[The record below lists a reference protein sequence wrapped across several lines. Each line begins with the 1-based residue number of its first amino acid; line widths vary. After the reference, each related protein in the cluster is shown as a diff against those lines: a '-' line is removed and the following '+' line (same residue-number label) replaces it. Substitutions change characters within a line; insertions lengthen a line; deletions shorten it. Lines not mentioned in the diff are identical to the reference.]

1 MDGDILKKFIALEEA
16 LEILNKNTKAL
27 KSEVVSIKDSLKRV
41 LYGDVKSKINNP
53 PFNKSVFDGYAFKSE
68 DSKGTSKENPI
79 DLKIVDEIFAGM
91 WPEIEIKS
99 GEAIRIMTGAPIPVG
114 ADCVLKQEET
124 ERHGDLVKIF
134 KEMKSNENISF
145 MGEDIKIGKTLIKK
159 GKRLDYADLG
169 IMASSGI
176 SEVIVYK
183 KPKVSIIS
191 TGDEVC
197 DINST
202 LKPGKIYDSNLY
214 SLSARIEELGY
225 NVLSMEHV
233 GDNIIKIGKAIEKAF
248 EKSDIVFTTG
258 GASVGEKDLMQ
269 KVSESIGFEKLFWK
283 IKIKPGS
290 AVVCSKKEEK
300 ILISLSGNPNAA
312 LTTFELLG
320 KSVLKKL
327 EGEEE
332 NVNIKREKGI
342 LMDSFNK
349 KSPQRRFLRGNVIYD
364 EKGAKVYIT
373 QIKSGNGILSSLLNA
388 NCLIEIEKGNEGL
401 NRGEVVNIIKL

>member
-1 MDGDILKKFIALEEA
+1 MKKFIALEEA

-79 DLKIVDEIFAGM
+79 ELKIVDEIFAGM
-91 WPEIEIKS
+91 WPEIEIKH

-134 KEMKSNENISF
+134 KEMKSYENISF
-145 MGEDIKIGKTLIKK
+145 MGEDIKIGETLIKK

-183 KPKVSIIS
+183 KPRVSIIS

-225 NVLSMEHV
+225 HVLSMEHV
-233 GDNIIKIGKAIEKAF
+233 GDNILKIGEAIEKAF

-332 NVNIKREKGI
+332 NINIKREKGV

-349 KSPQRRFLRGNVIYD
+349 KSLQRRFLRGNVIYD

-401 NRGEVVNIIKL
+401 NRGEVVSIIKL

>member
-1 MDGDILKKFIALEEA
+1 MKKFIALEEA

-79 DLKIVDEIFAGM
+79 ELKIVDEIFAGDFS
-91 WPEIEIKS
+91 EIEIKH

-134 KEMKSNENISF
+134 KEMKANENISF
-145 MGEDIKIGKTLIKK
+145 MGEDIKIGETLIKK

-176 SEVIVYK
+176 SEVLVYK
-183 KPKVSIIS
+183 KPRVSIIS

-332 NVNIKREKGI
+332 NINIKREKGI

>member
-1 MDGDILKKFIALEEA
+1 MKKFIALEEA

-79 DLKIVDEIFAGM
+79 ELKIVDEILAGM
-91 WPEIEIKS
+91 WPDREIKS
-99 GEAIRIMTGAPIPVG
+99 GEVIRIMTGAPIPVG

-134 KEMKSNENISF
+134 KEMKANENISF
-145 MGEDIKIGKTLIKK
+145 MGEDIKSGETLIKK

-176 SEVIVYK
+176 SEVTVYK

-214 SLSARIEELGY
+214 SLSGRIEELGY
-225 NVLSMEHV
+225 HVLSMEHV
-233 GDNIIKIGKAIEKAF
+233 GDNILKIGEAIEKAF

-290 AVVCSKKEEK
+290 AVVCSKREEK

-320 KSVLKKL
+320 KSILKKL

-332 NVNIKREKGI
+332 NINIKREKGV

>member
-1 MDGDILKKFIALEEA
+1 MKKFIALEEA

-79 DLKIVDEIFAGM
+79 ELKIVDEIFAGDFS
-91 WPEIEIKS
+91 EREIKS

-124 ERHGDLVKIF
+124 ERQGDLVKIF
-134 KEMKSNENISF
+134 KEMKENQNISF
-145 MGEDIKIGKTLIKK
+145 MGEDIKIGETLIKK

-176 SEVIVYK
+176 SEVLVYK
-183 KPKVSIIS
+183 KPRVSIIS

-248 EKSDIVFTTG
+248 EKSNIVFTTG

-269 KVSESIGFEKLFWK
+269 KVSESIGFERLFWK

-320 KSVLKKL
+320 KPVLKKL
-327 EGEEE
+327 EGKEE
-332 NVNIKREKGI
+332 NINIKREKGI

>member
-1 MDGDILKKFIALEEA
+1 MKKFIALEEA

-79 DLKIVDEIFAGM
+79 ELKIVDEIFAGM
-91 WPEIEIKS
+91 WPEIEIKH
-99 GEAIRIMTGAPIPVG
+99 GEAIRIMTGAPIPMG

-134 KEMKSNENISF
+134 KEMKSYENISF
-145 MGEDIKIGKTLIKK
+145 MGEDIKIGETLIKK

-176 SEVIVYK
+176 SEVLVYK
-183 KPKVSIIS
+183 KPRVSIIS

-233 GDNIIKIGKAIEKAF
+233 GDNILKIGEAIEKAF

-320 KSVLKKL
+320 KPVLKKL

-332 NVNIKREKGI
+332 NINIKREKGV

-364 EKGAKVYIT
+364 EKGTKVYIT

-401 NRGEVVNIIKL
+401 NRGEVVSIIKL

>member
-1 MDGDILKKFIALEEA
+1 MKKFIALEEA

-79 DLKIVDEIFAGM
+79 ELKIVDEIFAGDFS
-91 WPEIEIKS
+91 EIEIKS
-99 GEAIRIMTGAPIPVG
+99 GEAVRIMTGAPIPVG

-145 MGEDIKIGKTLIKK
+145 MGEDIKSGETLIKK

-176 SEVIVYK
+176 SEVTVYK
-183 KPKVSIIS
+183 KPRVSIIS

-197 DINST
+197 DINTT

-214 SLSARIEELGY
+214 SLSGRIEELGY
-225 NVLSMEHV
+225 HVLSMEHV
-233 GDNIIKIGKAIEKAF
+233 GDNILKIGEAIEKAF

-290 AVVCSKKEEK
+290 AVVCSKREEK

-332 NVNIKREKGI
+332 NINIKREKGI

-349 KSPQRRFLRGNVIYD
+349 KSPQRRFLRGNIIYD

-373 QIKSGNGILSSLLNA
+373 QIKSGNGKLSSLLNA
-388 NCLIEIEKGNEGL
+388 NCLIEIEKRNEGL

>member
-1 MDGDILKKFIALEEA
+1 MKKFIALEEA

-53 PFNKSVFDGYAFKSE
+53 PFNKSVFDGYTFKSE

-79 DLKIVDEIFAGM
+79 ELKIVDEIFAGM
-91 WPEIEIKS
+91 WPEIEIKH
-99 GEAIRIMTGAPIPVG
+99 GEAVRIMTGAPIPVG

-134 KEMKSNENISF
+134 KEMKSYENISF
-145 MGEDIKIGKTLIKK
+145 MGEDIKIGETLIKK

-176 SEVIVYK
+176 SEVLVYK
-183 KPKVSIIS
+183 KPRVSIIS

-233 GDNIIKIGKAIEKAF
+233 GDNILKIGEDIEKAF

-332 NVNIKREKGI
+332 NINIKREKGV

-401 NRGEVVNIIKL
+401 NRGEVVSIIKL

>member
-1 MDGDILKKFIALEEA
+1 MKKFIALEEA

-79 DLKIVDEIFAGM
+79 ELKIVDEIFAGM
-91 WPEIEIKS
+91 WPDREIKS
-99 GEAIRIMTGAPIPVG
+99 GEVIRVMTGAPIPVG

-134 KEMKSNENISF
+134 KEMKANENISF
-145 MGEDIKIGKTLIKK
+145 MGEDIKIGETLIKK

-176 SEVIVYK
+176 SEVLVYK
-183 KPKVSIIS
+183 KPEVSIIS

-214 SLSARIEELGY
+214 SLSGRIEELGY
-225 NVLSMEHV
+225 HVLSMEHV
-233 GDNIIKIGKAIEKAF
+233 GDNILKIGEAIEKAF

-269 KVSESIGFEKLFWK
+269 KVSESIGFKKLFWK

-290 AVVCSKKEEK
+290 AVVCSKREEK

-332 NVNIKREKGI
+332 NINIKREKGI

-388 NCLIEIEKGNEGL
+388 NCLIEIEKRNEGL

>member
-1 MDGDILKKFIALEEA
+1 MKKFIALEEA

-27 KSEVVSIKDSLKRV
+27 KSEVISIKDSLKRV

-68 DSKGTSKENPI
+68 DSKGISKENPI
-79 DLKIVDEIFAGM
+79 ELKIVDEIFAGDFS
-91 WPEIEIKS
+91 EIEIKS

-124 ERHGDLVKIF
+124 ERHGDWVKIF
-134 KEMKSNENISF
+134 KEMKANENISF
-145 MGEDIKIGKTLIKK
+145 MGEDIKIGETLIKK

-176 SEVIVYK
+176 SEVLVYK

-214 SLSARIEELGY
+214 SLSGRIEELGY
-225 NVLSMEHV
+225 HVLSMEHV
-233 GDNIIKIGKAIEKAF
+233 GDNILKIGEAIEKAF

-332 NVNIKREKGI
+332 NINIKREKGI

-401 NRGEVVNIIKL
+401 NKGEVVNIIKL

>member
-1 MDGDILKKFIALEEA
+1 MKKFIALEEA

-68 DSKGTSKENPI
+68 DSKGTSKENPVE
-79 DLKIVDEIFAGM
+79 LKIVDEIFAGDFS
-91 WPEIEIKS
+91 EIEIKS

-134 KEMKSNENISF
+134 KEMKSYENISF
-145 MGEDIKIGKTLIKK
+145 MGEDIKIGETLIKK

-176 SEVIVYK
+176 SEVTVYK
-183 KPKVSIIS
+183 KPRVSIIS

-233 GDNIIKIGKAIEKAF
+233 GDNILKIGEAIEKAF

-290 AVVCSKKEEK
+290 AVVCSKREEK

-320 KSVLKKL
+320 KSILKKL

-332 NVNIKREKGI
+332 NINIKREKGI

>member
-1 MDGDILKKFIALEEA
+1 MKKFIALEEA

-68 DSKGTSKENPI
+68 DSKGTSKENHI
-79 DLKIVDEIFAGM
+79 ELKIVDEIFAGDFS
-91 WPEIEIKS
+91 EIEIKH

-134 KEMKSNENISF
+134 KEMKANENISF
-145 MGEDIKIGKTLIKK
+145 MGEDIKIGETLIKK

-176 SEVIVYK
+176 SEVLVYK

-225 NVLSMEHV
+225 NVFSMEHV
-233 GDNIIKIGKAIEKAF
+233 GDNILKIGEAIEKAF

-290 AVVCSKKEEK
+290 AVVCSKRQEK

-320 KSVLKKL
+320 KPVLKKL

-332 NVNIKREKGI
+332 NINIKREKGV

-364 EKGAKVYIT
+364 EKGTKVYIT

>member
-1 MDGDILKKFIALEEA
+1 MKKFIALEEA

-68 DSKGTSKENPI
+68 DSKGTSKENPVE
-79 DLKIVDEIFAGM
+79 LKIVDEIFAGDFS
-91 WPEIEIKS
+91 EIEIKS

-134 KEMKSNENISF
+134 KEMKENQNISF
-145 MGEDIKIGKTLIKK
+145 MGEDIKIGETLIKK

-176 SEVIVYK
+176 SEVLVYK

-225 NVLSMEHV
+225 HVLSMEHV
-233 GDNIIKIGKAIEKAF
+233 GDNILKIGEAIEKAF

-332 NVNIKREKGI
+332 NINIKREKGV

>member
-1 MDGDILKKFIALEEA
+1 MKKFIALEEA

-79 DLKIVDEIFAGM
+79 ELKIVDEIFAGAFS
-91 WPEIEIKS
+91 EREIKS
-99 GEAIRIMTGAPIPVG
+99 GEAVRIMTGAPIPLG

-134 KEMKSNENISF
+134 KEMKENQNISF
-145 MGEDIKIGKTLIKK
+145 MGEDIKIGETLIKK

-176 SEVIVYK
+176 SEVLVYK

-214 SLSARIEELGY
+214 SLSGRIEELGY
-225 NVLSMEHV
+225 HVLSMEHV
-233 GDNIIKIGKAIEKAF
+233 GDNILKIGEAIEKAF

-269 KVSESIGFEKLFWK
+269 KVAESIGFEKLFWK

-290 AVVCSKKEEK
+290 AVVCSKREEK

-320 KSVLKKL
+320 KPVLKKL

-332 NVNIKREKGI
+332 NINIKREKGI

-364 EKGAKVYIT
+364 EKGARVYIT

-388 NCLIEIEKGNEGL
+388 NCLIEVEKGNEGL
-401 NRGEVVNIIKL
+401 NRGEEVNIIKL

>member
-1 MDGDILKKFIALEEA
+1 MKKFIDLEEA
-16 LEILNKNTKAL
+16 LELLNKNTKAL

-53 PFNKSVFDGYAFKSE
+53 PFNKSVFDGYAFRSE

-79 DLKIVDEIFAGM
+79 ELKIVDEIFAGM
-91 WPEIEIKS
+91 WPEIEIKH
-99 GEAIRIMTGAPIPVG
+99 GEAVRIMTGAPIPVG

-134 KEMKSNENISF
+134 KEMKVNENISF
-145 MGEDIKIGKTLIKK
+145 MGEDIKIGETLIKK

-176 SEVIVYK
+176 SEVLVYK
-183 KPKVSIIS
+183 KPRVSIIS

-332 NVNIKREKGI
+332 NINIKREKGI

-401 NRGEVVNIIKL
+401 NKGEVVNIIKL

>member
-1 MDGDILKKFIALEEA
+1 MKKFIALEEA

-53 PFNKSVFDGYAFKSE
+53 PFNKSVFDGYTFKSE

-79 DLKIVDEIFAGM
+79 ELKIVDEIFAGM
-91 WPEIEIKS
+91 WPEIEIKH
-99 GEAIRIMTGAPIPVG
+99 GEAVRIMTGAPIPVG

-134 KEMKSNENISF
+134 KEMKSYENISF
-145 MGEDIKIGKTLIKK
+145 MGEDIKIGETLIKK

-176 SEVIVYK
+176 SEVLVYK
-183 KPKVSIIS
+183 KPRVSIIS

-233 GDNIIKIGKAIEKAF
+233 GDNILKIGEAIEKAF

-320 KSVLKKL
+320 KPVLKKL

-332 NVNIKREKGI
+332 NINIKREKGV

-364 EKGAKVYIT
+364 QKGAKVYIT

>member
-1 MDGDILKKFIALEEA
+1 MKKFIALEEA

-134 KEMKSNENISF
+134 KEMKVNENISF
-145 MGEDIKIGKTLIKK
+145 IGEDIKIGETLIKK

-176 SEVIVYK
+176 SEVLVYK
-183 KPKVSIIS
+183 KPRVSIIS

-269 KVSESIGFEKLFWK
+269 KVSESIGFERLFWK

-320 KSVLKKL
+320 KPVLKKL
-327 EGEEE
+327 EGKEE
-332 NVNIKREKGI
+332 NINIKREKGI

>member
-1 MDGDILKKFIALEEA
+1 MKKFIALEEA

-27 KSEVVSIKDSLKRV
+27 KSEVVSIKDSLNRV

-79 DLKIVDEIFAGM
+79 ELKIVDEIFAGDFS
-91 WPEIEIKS
+91 EIEIKS
-99 GEAIRIMTGAPIPVG
+99 GEAVRIMTGAPIPMG

-124 ERHGDLVKIF
+124 ERQGDLVKIF
-134 KEMKSNENISF
+134 KEMKENQNISF
-145 MGEDIKIGKTLIKK
+145 MGEDIKIGETLIKK
-159 GKRLDYADLG
+159 VKRLDYADLG

-176 SEVIVYK
+176 SEVLVYK

-197 DINST
+197 DIHST

-214 SLSARIEELGY
+214 SLSGRIEELGY
-225 NVLSMEHV
+225 HVLSMEHV
-233 GDNIIKIGKAIEKAF
+233 GDNILKIGEAIEKAF

-269 KVSESIGFEKLFWK
+269 KVAESIGFEKLFWK

-290 AVVCSKKEEK
+290 AVVCSKREEK

-320 KSVLKKL
+320 KPVLKKL

-332 NVNIKREKGI
+332 NINIKREKGI

-388 NCLIEIEKGNEGL
+388 NCLIEVDKGNEGL
-401 NRGEVVNIIKL
+401 NKGEKVNIIKL

>member
-1 MDGDILKKFIALEEA
+1 MKKFIALEEA

-53 PFNKSVFDGYAFKSE
+53 PFNKSVFDGYAFKSK

-79 DLKIVDEIFAGM
+79 ELKIVDEIFAGM
-91 WPEIEIKS
+91 WPEIEIKH
-99 GEAIRIMTGAPIPVG
+99 GEAIRIMTGAPIPMG

-134 KEMKSNENISF
+134 KEMKSYENISF
-145 MGEDIKIGKTLIKK
+145 MGEDIKIGETLIKK

-176 SEVIVYK
+176 SEVLVYK
-183 KPKVSIIS
+183 KPRVSIIS

-233 GDNIIKIGKAIEKAF
+233 GDDILKIGEAIEKAF

-320 KSVLKKL
+320 KPVLKKL

-332 NVNIKREKGI
+332 NINIKREKGV

-364 EKGAKVYIT
+364 QKGAKVYIT

>member
-1 MDGDILKKFIALEEA
+1 MKKFIALEEA

-79 DLKIVDEIFAGM
+79 ELKIVDEIFAGDFS
-91 WPEIEIKS
+91 EIEIKS
-99 GEAIRIMTGAPIPVG
+99 GEAVRIMTGAPIPLG

-124 ERHGDLVKIF
+124 ERQGDLVKIF
-134 KEMKSNENISF
+134 KEMKENQNISF
-145 MGEDIKIGKTLIKK
+145 MGEDIKIGETLIKK

-176 SEVIVYK
+176 SQVTVYK

-214 SLSARIEELGY
+214 SLSGRIEELGY
-225 NVLSMEHV
+225 HVLSMEHV
-233 GDNIIKIGKAIEKAF
+233 GDNIIKIGEAIEKAF

-269 KVSESIGFEKLFWK
+269 KVAESIGFEKLFWK

-290 AVVCSKKEEK
+290 AVVCSKREGK

-320 KSVLKKL
+320 KPVLKKL

-332 NVNIKREKGI
+332 NINIKREKGI

-349 KSPQRRFLRGNVIYD
+349 KSLQRRFLRGNVIYD

-401 NRGEVVNIIKL
+401 NKGEVVNIIKL

>member
-1 MDGDILKKFIALEEA
+1 MKKFIALEEA

-79 DLKIVDEIFAGM
+79 ELKIVDEIFAGDFS
-91 WPEIEIKS
+91 EIEIKS
-99 GEAIRIMTGAPIPVG
+99 GEAVRIMTGAPIPLG

-124 ERHGDLVKIF
+124 ERQGDLVKIF
-134 KEMKSNENISF
+134 KEMKENQNISF
-145 MGEDIKIGKTLIKK
+145 MGEDIKIGETLIKK

-176 SEVIVYK
+176 SQVLVYK

-214 SLSARIEELGY
+214 SLSGRIEELGY
-225 NVLSMEHV
+225 HVLSMEHV
-233 GDNIIKIGKAIEKAF
+233 GDNIIKIGEAIEKAF

-269 KVSESIGFEKLFWK
+269 KVAESIGFEKLFWK

-290 AVVCSKKEEK
+290 AVVCSKREEK

-320 KSVLKKL
+320 KPVLKKL

-332 NVNIKREKGI
+332 NINIKREKGI

-349 KSPQRRFLRGNVIYD
+349 KSPQRRFLRGNVIYN

-401 NRGEVVNIIKL
+401 NIGEEVNIIKL

>member
-1 MDGDILKKFIALEEA
+1 MKKFIALEEA

-79 DLKIVDEIFAGM
+79 ELKIVDEIFAGDFS
-91 WPEIEIKS
+91 EREIKA
-99 GEAIRIMTGAPIPVG
+99 GEAVRIMTGAPIPLG

-134 KEMKSNENISF
+134 KEMRANENISF
-145 MGEDIKIGKTLIKK
+145 MGEDIKIGETLIKN

-176 SEVIVYK
+176 SEVLVYK
-183 KPKVSIIS
+183 KPKISIIS

-225 NVLSMEHV
+225 NLLSMEHV
-233 GDNIIKIGKAIEKAF
+233 GDNILKIGEAIEKAF

-290 AVVCSKKEEK
+290 AVVCSKREEK

-332 NVNIKREKGI
+332 NINIKREKGI

-349 KSPQRRFLRGNVIYD
+349 KSPQRRFLRGNVIYN

-401 NRGEVVNIIKL
+401 NKGEVVNIIKL

>member
-1 MDGDILKKFIALEEA
+1 MKKFIALEEA

-41 LYGDVKSKINNP
+41 LYGDIKSKINNP

-79 DLKIVDEIFAGM
+79 ELKIVDEIFAGDFS
-91 WPEIEIKS
+91 EREIKS
-99 GEAIRIMTGAPIPVG
+99 GEAVRIMTGAPIPLG

-134 KEMKSNENISF
+134 KEMKSNENVSF
-145 MGEDIKIGKTLIKK
+145 MGEDIKIGETLIKK

-176 SEVIVYK
+176 SQATVYK

-214 SLSARIEELGY
+214 SLSGRIEELGY

-269 KVSESIGFEKLFWK
+269 KVAESIGFEKLFWK

-290 AVVCSKKEEK
+290 AVVCSKREEK

-320 KSVLKKL
+320 KPVLKKL

-332 NVNIKREKGI
+332 NINIKREKGI

-364 EKGAKVYIT
+364 EKGARVYIT

-388 NCLIEIEKGNEGL
+388 NCLIEVEKGNEGL
-401 NRGEVVNIIKL
+401 NKGEVVNIIKL

>member
-1 MDGDILKKFIALEEA
+1 MKKFIALEEA

-79 DLKIVDEIFAGM
+79 ELKIVDEIFAGM
-91 WPEIEIKS
+91 WPEIEIKH

-134 KEMKSNENISF
+134 KEMKSYENISF
-145 MGEDIKIGKTLIKK
+145 MGEDIKIGETLIKK

-176 SEVIVYK
+176 SEVLVYK
-183 KPKVSIIS
+183 KPRVSIIS

-225 NVLSMEHV
+225 HVLSMEHV
-233 GDNIIKIGKAIEKAF
+233 GDNILKIGEAIEKAF

-332 NVNIKREKGI
+332 NINIKREKGV

-349 KSPQRRFLRGNVIYD
+349 KSLQRRFLRGNVIYD
-364 EKGAKVYIT
+364 QKGAKVYIT

-401 NRGEVVNIIKL
+401 NRGEVVSIIKL

>member
-1 MDGDILKKFIALEEA
+1 MKKFIALEEA
-16 LEILNKNTKAL
+16 LEILNKNTRAL

-91 WPEIEIKS
+91 WPEIEIKH

-134 KEMKSNENISF
+134 KEMKANENISF
-145 MGEDIKIGKTLIKK
+145 MGEDIKIGETLIKK

-176 SEVIVYK
+176 SEVLVYK
-183 KPKVSIIS
+183 KPRVSIIS

-214 SLSARIEELGY
+214 SLSARIKELGY

-233 GDNIIKIGKAIEKAF
+233 GDNILKIGEAIEKAF

-258 GASVGEKDLMQ
+258 GASVGEKDLMK
-269 KVSESIGFEKLFWK
+269 KVSESIGFERLFWK

-320 KSVLKKL
+320 KPVLKKL
-327 EGEEE
+327 EGKEE
-332 NVNIKREKGI
+332 NINIKREKGI

>member
-1 MDGDILKKFIALEEA
+1 MKKFIALEEA

-91 WPEIEIKS
+91 WPEIEIKR

-134 KEMKSNENISF
+134 KEMKSYENISF
-145 MGEDIKIGKTLIKK
+145 MGEDIKIGETLIKK

-176 SEVIVYK
+176 SEVLVYK
-183 KPKVSIIS
+183 KPRVSIIS

-225 NVLSMEHV
+225 HVLSMEHV
-233 GDNIIKIGKAIEKAF
+233 GDNILKIGEAIEKAF
-248 EKSDIVFTTG
+248 EKSEIVFTTG

-332 NVNIKREKGI
+332 NINIKREKGV

-349 KSPQRRFLRGNVIYD
+349 KSLQRRFLRGNVIYD

-401 NRGEVVNIIKL
+401 NRGEVVSIIKL

>member
-1 MDGDILKKFIALEEA
+1 MKKFIALEEA

-79 DLKIVDEIFAGM
+79 ELKIVDEIFAGM
-91 WPEIEIKS
+91 WPEIEIKH
-99 GEAIRIMTGAPIPVG
+99 GEAIRIMTGAPIPMG

-134 KEMKSNENISF
+134 KEMKSYENISF
-145 MGEDIKIGKTLIKK
+145 MGEDIKIGETLIKK

-176 SEVIVYK
+176 SEILVYK
-183 KPKVSIIS
+183 KPRVSIIS

-233 GDNIIKIGKAIEKAF
+233 GDNILKIGEAIEKAF

-320 KSVLKKL
+320 KPVLKKL

-332 NVNIKREKGI
+332 NINIKREKGV

-364 EKGAKVYIT
+364 EKGTKVYIT

>member
-1 MDGDILKKFIALEEA
+1 MKKFIALEEA

-79 DLKIVDEIFAGM
+79 ELKIVDEIFAGM
-91 WPEIEIKS
+91 WPEIEIKH
-99 GEAIRIMTGAPIPVG
+99 GEAIRIMTGAPIPMG

-134 KEMKSNENISF
+134 KEMKSYENISF
-145 MGEDIKIGKTLIKK
+145 MGEDIKIGETLIKK

-176 SEVIVYK
+176 SEVLVYK
-183 KPKVSIIS
+183 KPRVSIIS

-214 SLSARIEELGY
+214 SLSTRIEELGY

-233 GDNIIKIGKAIEKAF
+233 GDNILKIGEAIEKAF

-320 KSVLKKL
+320 KPVLKKL

-332 NVNIKREKGI
+332 NINIKREKGV

-364 EKGAKVYIT
+364 EKGTKVYIT

>member
-1 MDGDILKKFIALEEA
+1 MKKFIALEEA

-41 LYGDVKSKINNP
+41 LYGDVKSNINNP

-79 DLKIVDEIFAGM
+79 ELKIVDEIFAGM
-91 WPEIEIKS
+91 WPEIEIKH
-99 GEAIRIMTGAPIPVG
+99 GEAIRIMTGAPIPMG

-134 KEMKSNENISF
+134 KEMKVNENISF
-145 MGEDIKIGKTLIKK
+145 MGEDIKIGETLIKK

-176 SEVIVYK
+176 SEVLVYK
-183 KPKVSIIS
+183 KPRVSIIS

-233 GDNIIKIGKAIEKAF
+233 GDNILKIGEAIEKAF

-320 KSVLKKL
+320 KPVLKKL

-332 NVNIKREKGI
+332 NINIKREKGV

>member
-1 MDGDILKKFIALEEA
+1 MKKFIALEEA

-79 DLKIVDEIFAGM
+79 ELKIVDEIFAGDFS
-91 WPEIEIKS
+91 EIEIKH

-134 KEMKSNENISF
+134 KEMKANENISF
-145 MGEDIKIGKTLIKK
+145 MGEDIKIGETLIKK

-176 SEVIVYK
+176 SEVLVYK
-183 KPKVSIIS
+183 KPRVSIIS

-233 GDNIIKIGKAIEKAF
+233 GDNILKIGEAIEKAF

-320 KSVLKKL
+320 KPVLKKL

-332 NVNIKREKGI
+332 NINIKREKGV

-364 EKGAKVYIT
+364 EKGTKVYIT

>member
-1 MDGDILKKFIALEEA
+1 MKKFIALEEA

-68 DSKGTSKENPI
+68 DSKGTSKGNPVE
-79 DLKIVDEIFAGM
+79 LKIVDEIFAGDFS
-91 WPEIEIKS
+91 EIEIKS

-134 KEMKSNENISF
+134 KEMKANENISF
-145 MGEDIKIGKTLIKK
+145 MGEDIQIGETLIKK

-176 SEVIVYK
+176 SEVLVYK
-183 KPKVSIIS
+183 KPRVSIIS

-225 NVLSMEHV
+225 HVLSMEHV
-233 GDNIIKIGKAIEKAF
+233 GDNILKIGEAIEKAF

-290 AVVCSKKEEK
+290 AVVCSKREEK

-332 NVNIKREKGI
+332 NINIKREKGI

-388 NCLIEIEKGNEGL
+388 NCLIEIEKRNEGL

>member
-1 MDGDILKKFIALEEA
+1 MKKFIALEEA

-79 DLKIVDEIFAGM
+79 ELKIVDEIFAGDFS
-91 WPEIEIKS
+91 EIEIKH

-134 KEMKSNENISF
+134 KEMKANENISF
-145 MGEDIKIGKTLIKK
+145 MGEDIKIGETLIKK

-176 SEVIVYK
+176 SEVLVYK

-233 GDNIIKIGKAIEKAF
+233 GDNILKIGEAIEKAF

-269 KVSESIGFEKLFWK
+269 KVSESIGFERLFWK

-290 AVVCSKKEEK
+290 AVVCSKRQEK

-320 KSVLKKL
+320 KPVLKKL

-332 NVNIKREKGI
+332 NINIKREKGV

-349 KSPQRRFLRGNVIYD
+349 KSPQRRFLRGNIIYD

>member
-1 MDGDILKKFIALEEA
+1 MKKFIALEEA

-79 DLKIVDEIFAGM
+79 ELKIVDEIFAGM
-91 WPEIEIKS
+91 WPEIEIKH

-134 KEMKSNENISF
+134 KEMKVNENISF
-145 MGEDIKIGKTLIKK
+145 MGEDIKIGETLIKK

-176 SEVIVYK
+176 SEVLVYK
-183 KPKVSIIS
+183 KPRVSIIS

-233 GDNIIKIGKAIEKAF
+233 GDNILKIGEAIEKAF

-320 KSVLKKL
+320 KPVLKKL

-332 NVNIKREKGI
+332 NINIKREKGI

>member
-1 MDGDILKKFIALEEA
+1 MKKFIALEEA

-41 LYGDVKSKINNP
+41 LYGDVKSNINNP

-79 DLKIVDEIFAGM
+79 ELKIVDEIFAGM
-91 WPEIEIKS
+91 WPEIEIKH

-134 KEMKSNENISF
+134 KEMKSYENISF
-145 MGEDIKIGKTLIKK
+145 MGEDIKIGETLIKK

-183 KPKVSIIS
+183 KPRVSIIS

-225 NVLSMEHV
+225 HVLSMEHV
-233 GDNIIKIGKAIEKAF
+233 GDNILKIGEAIEKAF

-332 NVNIKREKGI
+332 NINIKREKGV

-349 KSPQRRFLRGNVIYD
+349 KSLQRRFLRGNVIYD
-364 EKGAKVYIT
+364 QKGAKVYIT

-401 NRGEVVNIIKL
+401 NRGEVVSIIKL

>member
-1 MDGDILKKFIALEEA
+1 MKKFIALEEA

-53 PFNKSVFDGYAFKSE
+53 PFNKSVFDGYAFRSE

-79 DLKIVDEIFAGM
+79 ELKIVDEIFAGM
-91 WPEIEIKS
+91 WPEIEIKH
-99 GEAIRIMTGAPIPVG
+99 GEAVRIMTGAPIPVG

-134 KEMKSNENISF
+134 KEMKVNENISF
-145 MGEDIKIGKTLIKK
+145 MGEDIKIGETLIKK

-176 SEVIVYK
+176 SEVLVYK
-183 KPKVSIIS
+183 KPRVSIIS

-332 NVNIKREKGI
+332 NINIKREKGI
-342 LMDSFNK
+342 LMDYFNK

-388 NCLIEIEKGNEGL
+388 NCLIEIEKVNEGL

>member
-1 MDGDILKKFIALEEA
+1 MKKFIALEEA

-79 DLKIVDEIFAGM
+79 ELKIVDEIFAGDFS
-91 WPEIEIKS
+91 EIEIKS

-134 KEMKSNENISF
+134 KEMKANENISF
-145 MGEDIKIGKTLIKK
+145 MGEDIKIGETLIKK

-176 SEVIVYK
+176 SEVTVYK
-183 KPKVSIIS
+183 KPRVSIIS

-233 GDNIIKIGKAIEKAF
+233 GDNIIKIGEAIEKAF

-283 IKIKPGS
+283 IKFKPGS
-290 AVVCSKKEEK
+290 AVVCSKREEK

-332 NVNIKREKGI
+332 NINIKREKGV

-349 KSPQRRFLRGNVIYD
+349 KSPQRRFLRGNIIYD

>member
-1 MDGDILKKFIALEEA
+1 MKKFIALEEA

-79 DLKIVDEIFAGM
+79 ELKIVDEIFAGDFS
-91 WPEIEIKS
+91 EIEIKS
-99 GEAIRIMTGAPIPVG
+99 GETIRIMTGAPIPMG

-134 KEMKSNENISF
+134 KEMKANENISF
-145 MGEDIKIGKTLIKK
+145 MGEDIKIGETLIKK

-176 SEVIVYK
+176 SEVLVYK

-233 GDNIIKIGKAIEKAF
+233 GDNILKIGEAIEKAF

-290 AVVCSKKEEK
+290 AVVCSKREEK

-320 KSVLKKL
+320 KPVLKKL
-327 EGEEE
+327 EGKEE
-332 NVNIKREKGI
+332 NINIKREKGV

>member
-1 MDGDILKKFIALEEA
+1 MKKFIALEEA

-79 DLKIVDEIFAGM
+79 ELKIVDEIFAGM

-134 KEMKSNENISF
+134 KEMKANENISF
-145 MGEDIKIGKTLIKK
+145 MGEDIKIGETLIKK

-176 SEVIVYK
+176 SEIIVYK

-225 NVLSMEHV
+225 NLFSMEHV
-233 GDNIIKIGKAIEKAF
+233 GDNILKIGEAIEKAF

-269 KVSESIGFEKLFWK
+269 KVSESIGFERLFWK

-290 AVVCSKKEEK
+290 AVVCSKREEK

-332 NVNIKREKGI
+332 NINIKREKGV

-349 KSPQRRFLRGNVIYD
+349 KSPQRRFLRGNIIYD

>member
-1 MDGDILKKFIALEEA
+1 MKKFIALEEA

-79 DLKIVDEIFAGM
+79 ELKIVDEIFAGM

-99 GEAIRIMTGAPIPVG
+99 GEAIRIMTGATIPVG

-134 KEMKSNENISF
+134 KEMKANENISF
-145 MGEDIKIGKTLIKK
+145 MGEDIKIGETLIKK

-225 NVLSMEHV
+225 NLLSMEHV
-233 GDNIIKIGKAIEKAF
+233 GDNILKIGEAIEKAF

-269 KVSESIGFEKLFWK
+269 KVSESIGFERLFWK

-290 AVVCSKKEEK
+290 AVVCSKRQEK

-332 NVNIKREKGI
+332 NINIKREKGI
-342 LMDSFNK
+342 LMDFFNK
-349 KSPQRRFLRGNVIYD
+349 KSPQRRFLRGNIIYD

>member
-1 MDGDILKKFIALEEA
+1 MKKFIALEEA

-79 DLKIVDEIFAGM
+79 ELKIVDEIFAGDFS
-91 WPEIEIKS
+91 EREIKS

-124 ERHGDLVKIF
+124 ERQGDLVKIF
-134 KEMKSNENISF
+134 KEMKENQNISF
-145 MGEDIKIGKTLIKK
+145 MGEDIKIGETLIKK

-176 SEVIVYK
+176 SEVLVYK
-183 KPKVSIIS
+183 KPRVSIIS

-269 KVSESIGFEKLFWK
+269 KVSESIGFERLFWK

-320 KSVLKKL
+320 KPVLKKL
-327 EGEEE
+327 EGKEE
-332 NVNIKREKGI
+332 NINIKREKGI

-373 QIKSGNGILSSLLNA
+373 QIKSGNGILSSLLNT